1 MMNRR
6 LRLGAVAMTVAIGGL
21 TTPPVAAAANPDE
34 RLIVTVEHRSDLRD
48 VRAALDADVEPIG
61 TLRGA
66 TLNGLVVAAPPNSSG
81 DLADLPGVIAVEP
94 DHPVVLTEDVQSWG
108 LDRLDQR
115 DLPLDG
121 SYTNPDVGAGT
132 HIYVIDTGITETEI
146 LKDRVGD
153 GIDLVDPNTS
163 PEDCHGHGTHV
174 AGTAAGSDGY
184 GVAPGATVHAVRV
197 LDCGGS
203 GWTSDVIAGINWV
216 AANAPTAS
224 VANLSLGGSYSA
236 AMNLA
241 IANLVAAGTPA
252 AVAAGNESMDACA
265 TSPGSAPTAVTTA
278 AQGASGT
285 GDQQT
290 DELAWFS
297 NFGDCVDL
305 AAPGV
310 GIASMLPDGSVAS
323 WNGTSMASPHV
334 AGVLATYYGR
344 NPDAT
349 ASSGSGWLLDNATPA
364 KVAGVYDL
372 LFAGPGGDAGPGDP
386 APADP
391 DPTPE
396 PTPDPTAE
404 PTPEPWPTP
413 ELPPDDGTLP
423 LPFPSAPPMW
433 PVPPPTFHSDPAPAA
448 LTPSRLG
455 RVTVTMARVWRHRA
469 TVRWDATSGADRYLV
484 SARTAGSGRSIT
496 RMNTKRT
503 AVTVVGLQRSKRYV
517 IRVAARD
524 STGVGRATVVR
535 IRTH

>member
-6 LRLGAVAMTVAIGGL
+6 LLLGAVAMTVAIGGL

-48 VRAALDADVEPIG
+48 VLAALDTDVDPIG
-61 TLRGA
+61 TLRGS
-66 TLNGLVVAAPPNSSG
+66 TLNGLVVTAPSG
-81 DLADLPGVIAVEP
+81 SADDLSDLPGVVAVEP
-94 DHPVVLTEDVQSWG
+94 DHPVTLTADVQSWG
-108 LDRLDQR
+108 LDRIDQR

-132 HIYVIDTGITETEI
+132 HLYVIDTGITETEI

-153 GIDLVDPNTS
+153 GIDLVDPTTP

-241 IANLVAAGTPA
+241 IANLVAGGTPA
-252 AVAAGNESMDACA
+252 VVAAGNESMDACLA
-265 TSPGSAPTAVTTA
+265 SPASAPTAVTTA
-278 AQGASGT
+278 AQQVTGT

-310 GIASMLPDGSVAS
+310 EIASMLPDGSVAS
-323 WNGTSMASPHV
+323 WNGTSMAAPHV

-349 ASSGSGWLLDNATPA
+349 ATAGSAWLAASATPEQ
-364 KVAGVYDL
+364 VDGNYDL
-372 LFAGPGGDAGPGDP
+372 LFVAPGGDTAPGDP
-386 APADP
+386 APVDPDPAAEPAPEPVASP

-396 PTPDPTAE
+396 LPGPNDPT
-404 PTPEPWPTP
+404 
-413 ELPPDDGTLP
+413 P
-423 LPFPSAPPMW
+423 LPFPLGPPAW
-433 PVPPPTFHSDPAPAA
+433 PTPPPSFVSDPGA
-448 LTPSRLG
+448 LTPARPG
-455 RVTVTMARVWRHRA
+455 RVTVMAARVWRHRA
-469 TVRWDATSGADRYLV
+469 TIRWTAVTGADRYV
-484 SARTAGSGRSIT
+484 ISTRKAGQEISRMATERTHA
-496 RMNTKRT
+496 
-503 AVTVVGLQRSKRYV
+503 TVVGLKRSKRYS
-517 IRVAARD
+517 IRVAARNAA
-524 STGVGRATVVR
+524 GRGAPTVVR